1 MAYFH
6 GVRAS
11 EVPTS
16 IIPPVNT
23 TAGLPVVWGTAP
35 VHLTENPEAY
45 VNKPVIC
52 YEYAEAVKYLGY
64 SADWDKFT
72 LSEVMFSEFQLYG
85 VKPIIFINVL
95 DPKKHYKDVKGVEI
109 QGITD
114 TPAEIDAPMLLSTL
128 KVTSGSGV
136 ETVTLAKDKDY
147 LLTNAEDGNGWL
159 VEIKTEIE
167 SGKITVSYDKN
178 DSGTTAAVT
187 QEYDASGDIT
197 LPAEAVESSV
207 VITTTKSLTA
217 ALEADTD
224 YIAAFDDN
232 GKVILTIVDAS
243 KIVDDTITLNYR
255 EIDASKVTKAD
266 IIGGVSLN
274 GETKGLE
281 WAGYIYTLFSMV
293 PGILAVPGWTHEP
306 EVASVLKAKALTLCG
321 LFRCIVLTDVDTE
334 SVRNY
339 QEVNVWKNKNNY
351 TGINQIVCWP
361 CVRNGDSIYHMS
373 THILGIIGAMDA
385 TNEDVPYQ
393 SPSNLSMQA
402 TGLCLADGTEVSL
415 ALEQA
420 NMLNGQGIMTGLNFS
435 GGWKSWG
442 DYTAAYP
449 SNTDPKDCF
458 ICVRRMFDWQYQ
470 TFILTYWQKVDR
482 PLMPRLIK
490 TIIDSETIR
499 LNGLV
504 ARGFLLGADVKFLES
519 ENPLTDL
526 MQGIIRIHSYITPPV
541 PAQEIDYILEYNV
554 DNFRVL
560 FEAA

>member
-64 SADWDKFT
+64 SADWNKFT

-95 DPKKHYKDVKGVEI
+95 DPKKHKSSVA
-109 QGITD
+109 D
-114 TPAEIDAPMLLSTL
+114 TEGRAVNGDHEAVIEDAVLLSTL
-128 KVTSGSGV
+128 KVYGENPSATSDAGAG
-136 ETVTLAKDKDY
+136 E
-147 LLTNAEDGNGWL
+147 
-159 VEIKTEIE
+159 
-167 SGKITVSYDKN
+167 
-178 DSGTTAAVT
+178 GT
-187 QEYDASGDIT
+187 ASGDGPDLDGDGETWGETATVESGAVSAVPAVLDEDYTAAYDDDGRLIIT
-197 LPAEAVESSV
+197 LIEGG
-207 VITTTKSLTA
+207 SLYGKKEVFTA
-217 ALEADTD
+217 YDRL
-224 YIAAFDDN
+224 
-232 GKVILTIVDAS
+232 
-243 KIVDDTITLNYR
+243 
-255 EIDASKVTKAD
+255 DASKVTKQD
-266 IIGGVSLN
+266 IIGGVSLS
-274 GETKGLE
+274 GETKGFE
-281 WAGYIYTLFSMV
+281 WASSIYTLFSMV
-293 PGILAVPGWTHEP
+293 PGILAAPGWTHDP

-321 LFRCIVLTDVDTE
+321 LFRCIALTDVDTE
-334 SVRNY
+334 ECKSY
-339 QEVNVWKNKNNY
+339 SEVNAWKNKNNY
-351 TGINQIVCWP
+351 TGINQVVCWP
-361 CVRNGDSIYHMS
+361 CVRNGDSIYRMS
-373 THILGIIGAMDA
+373 THILGIIGVMDA
-385 TNEDVPYQ
+385 ANEDVPYQ
-393 SPSNLSMQA
+393 SPSNLSMQS
-402 TGLCLADGTEVSL
+402 TGLCLADGTEVTL
-415 ALEQA
+415 TLEQA
-420 NMLNGQGIMTGLNFS
+420 NMLNSQGIVTGLNFS

-442 DYTAAYP
+442 NYTGAYP
-449 SNTDPKDCF
+449 SITDPKDCF

-490 TIIDSETIR
+490 TIVDSEIIR

-526 MQGIIRIHSYITPPV
+526 LQGIIRIHSYITPPV
-541 PAQEIDYILEYNV
+541 PAQEIDDILEYDV
-554 DNFRVL
+554 SNFRTL
-560 FEAA
+560 FEAVA